1 MLPAIFFSI
10 INNNRIMKSLAFR
23 NSSKAI
29 AAMLAP
35 KESPAHEEG
44 PSFYDE
50 DLQFSTF
57 RSEDYR
63 FY

>member
-1 MLPAIFFSI
+1 M
-10 INNNRIMKSLAFR
+10 RSLTFR

-29 AAMLAP
+29 KAILAP
-35 KESPAHEEG
+35 KESHSHEEG

-50 DLQFSTF
+50 ELQFSTF